1 MLEKIPDFVG
11 HALREQRAGLDK
23 TVFLRTPL
31 RAGQAAI
38 RVTSLAF
45 VDHGPLP
52 VTCTSDGEGRS
63 PPLQWSNLPP
73 ATSSVAL
80 IVEDAD
86 SPTPQPLVHAI
97 AVGLAPEEAF
107 LREGAL
113 DEELA
118 EATDPPSPR
127 LGRNSM
133 LQSGWLPPDPPPGHG
148 PHRYVFQ
155 VFALDGTDAL
165 PEKPGRDAL
174 VDLIRH
180 HAIASG
186 CLIGTYERHDTTVKS
201 SEAATV
207 QGAALA

>member
-31 RAGQAAI
+31 RTGQAAI

-52 VTCTSDGEGRS
+52 VTCTADGDGLS

-73 ATSSVAL
+73 GTRSVAL

-97 AVGLAPEEAF
+97 ATGLAPEDAF

-113 DEELA
+113 DDE
-118 EATDPPSPR
+118 SP
-127 LGRNSM
+127 
-133 LQSGWLPPDPPPGHG
+133 
-148 PHRYVFQ
+148 
-155 VFALDGTDAL
+155 L
-165 PEKPGRDAL
+165 PETPGRDAL
-174 VDLIRH
+174 VAVIEG

-186 CLIGTYERHDTTVKS
+186 CLIGTYERHDTSVKAG
-201 SEAATV
+201 EAAV
-207 QGAALA
+207 DQGAALA